1 MSSTKHITQGGQVFS
16 YMLGMFMQVNKRISF
31 WLVNFYLILLPLI
44 FYFKMPL
51 QEIKNGG
58 LYWWL
63 YLVSGGEKALYRVPP
78 LYDVHFDGQL
88 FRFTSAN
95 ILKDPYMIY
104 AGDMFLQELWLSFVW
119 ASVLVSLIAF
129 VIYRFLHRL
138 GQRQAKDDVIG
149 GRTITEDIKAV
160 TNMLHA
166 RREASPITFDGLP
179 LKLNSEVQN
188 LLFHGTPGSGK
199 SNAINKLL
207 IQLRKRGDMV
217 IVFDKG
223 CSLVKK
229 HYNENLDKLLN
240 PLDERCENWDLWQEC
255 VTTPDFD
262 SMANTL
268 IPQTTSEDPFWTGS
282 ARTIFTAVAAKLGSD
297 NKRSYNKLLR
307 TLLAIDLKTLRAYVA
322 GTEASNLM
330 EEKVEKTAIS
340 IRGVLTNYVKSLR
353 YLQGIE
359 RNGKAPFSIR
369 EWMKTVNEPKKQ
381 HGWLWITSNAL
392 EHESLKPLI
401 SMWLAQAAKCLL
413 GMGEN
418 PERRVWFIYDELASL
433 HQLPELPQVLSE
445 GRKFGGCFGL
455 GFQNKPQLDSIY
467 GRDKAD
473 AMMDLLNSRYFFRSP
488 DESVAKWVR
497 DQIGQ
502 ERIKRFSEQYSYGKE
517 TVRDGVSFSKQQ
529 EDSDLVNY
537 SDVQSLPD
545 LTCFITLPGQ
555 YPVVRHAMRYEK
567 IKPVAAEYTPR
578 AINDSLDPEIEAEID
593 ARLNAEALPDAV
605 IDVIDHLISGQPI
618 EKVSEPTS
626 AVQPDT
632 ATGQPVIPVSLAV
645 TPAAIASSDNAV
657 QATTETASSDNV
669 AERQGGREVVVDNL
683 KVNTETGEVM
693 GPVFETEENPQD
705 QYDSYSRMR
714 QEEKEILGDPHAN
727 HSHSSPDLE
736 RGHDNG
742 WGKW

>member
-44 FYFKMPL
+44 FYLKVPL

-63 YLVSGGEKALYRVPP
+63 YFTSAGEKALYRVPP

-95 ILKDPYMIY
+95 ILKDPYMMY
-104 AGDMFLQELWLSFVW
+104 AGDIFLQELWLSFVW
-119 ASVLVSLIAF
+119 ASVFVGILAF

-149 GRTITEDIKAV
+149 GRTLTEDIKLV
-160 TNMLHA
+160 RNMLHS

-188 LLFHGTPGSGK
+188 MLFHGTPGSGK

-207 IQLRKRGDMV
+207 IQLRQRGDMV

-229 HYNENLDKLLN
+229 HYNENIDKLLN
-240 PLDERCENWDLWQEC
+240 PLDERCENWDLWREC
-255 VTTPDFD
+255 LTTPDFD

-268 IPQTTSEDPFWTGS
+268 IPQSTSEDPFWTGS
-282 ARTIFTAVAAKLGSD
+282 ARTIFTAVANKLSSD
-297 NKRSYNKLLR
+297 PKRSYNKLLR
-307 TLLAIDLKTLRAYVA
+307 TLLAIDLKTLRTYVA

-359 RNGKAPFSIR
+359 RNGKEPFSIR
-369 EWMKTVNEPKKQ
+369 EWMKTVNEPKQ
-381 HGWLWITSNAL
+381 RHGWLWVTSNARQ
-392 EHESLKPLI
+392 HESLKPLI
-401 SMWLAQAAKCLL
+401 SMWLAQAANCLL
-413 GMGEN
+413 EMGEN
-418 PERRVWFIYDELASL
+418 PERRIWFVYDEMAQL
-433 HQLPELPQVLSE
+433 HQLPELPLVVSE
-445 GRKFGGCFGL
+445 GRKFGGCFAL
-455 GFQNKPQLDSIY
+455 GFQNKPQLDVIY

-473 AMMDLLNSRYFFRSP
+473 GLMDLLNTRLFFRSP

-497 DQIGQ
+497 DQLGQ

-517 TVRDGVSFSKQQ
+517 TVRDGVSFNKQQ

-545 LTCFITLPGQ
+545 LTCYITLPGQ
-555 YPVVRHAMRYEK
+555 YPVVKHAMRYEK
-567 IKPVAAEYTPR
+567 IKPVAAEFTAR
-578 AINDSLDPEIEAEID
+578 AINDSLDQEIEAEINE
-593 ARLNAEALPDAV
+593 RLKMGTLPDGVNQV
-605 IDVIDHLISGQPI
+605 IDSLISGQPI
-618 EKVSEPTS
+618 ETPVETTQNNTDTEVAQPQPQSIVELTPKSVTQNSTPITS
-626 AVQPDT
+626 
-632 ATGQPVIPVSLAV
+632 
-645 TPAAIASSDNAV
+645 
-657 QATTETASSDNV
+657 ETAASGNPLESQGGQEVIIDNV
-669 AERQGGREVVVDNL
+669 KVD
-683 KVNTETGEVM
+683 TETGEVL
-693 GPVFETEENPQD
+693 GPVIEPEKNSQD
-705 QYDSYSRMR
+705 LYDSYTRMR
-714 QEEKEILGDPHAN
+714 QEEKEILGHSDI
-727 HSHSSPDLE
+727 SHSKQTNRNDT
-736 RGHDNG
+736 HDEPEM
-742 WGKW
+742 W

>member
-31 WLVNFYLILLPLI
+31 WLFNFYLILLPVI
-44 FYFKMPL
+44 FYFKVPM

-63 YLVSGGEKALYRVPP
+63 YLTAGGEKALYRVSP

-95 ILKDPYMIY
+95 ILKDPYMVY

-119 ASVLVSLIAF
+119 ASVFVSIIAF
-129 VIYRFLHRL
+129 VIYRLLHRL
-138 GQRQAKDDVIG
+138 GQRQATDDVIG
-149 GRTITEDIKAV
+149 GRTLTDDIKLV
-160 TNMLHA
+160 RNMLHA

-207 IQLRKRGDMV
+207 IQLRQRGDMV

-229 HYNENLDKLLN
+229 HYNENIDKLLN
-240 PLDERCENWDLWQEC
+240 PLDERCENWDLWREC
-255 VTTPDFD
+255 LTTPDFD

-268 IPQTTSEDPFWTGS
+268 IPQSTSEDPFWTGS
-282 ARTIFTAVAAKLGSD
+282 ARTIFTAVAAKLGAD
-297 NKRSYNKLLR
+297 PKRSYNKLLR
-307 TLLAIDLKTLRAYVA
+307 TLLAIDLKTLREYVA

-340 IRGVLTNYVKSLR
+340 IRGVLTNYVKALR

-359 RNGKAPFSIR
+359 RNGKAPFAIR
-369 EWMKTVNEPKKQ
+369 EWMKTVNEPKKR
-381 HGWLWITSNAL
+381 HGWLWITSNARQ
-392 EHESLKPLI
+392 HESLKPLI
-401 SMWLAQAAKCLL
+401 SMWLAQAANCLL
-413 GMGEN
+413 EMGEN
-418 PERRVWFIYDELASL
+418 PERRVWFVYDELASL

-455 GFQNKPQLDSIY
+455 GFQNKPQLDGIY

-473 AMMDLLNSRYFFRSP
+473 AMMDLLNSRFFFRSP
-488 DESVAKWVR
+488 DEGVAKWVR

-502 ERIKRFSEQYSYGKE
+502 GRIMRFNEQYSYGKE
-517 TVRDGVSFSKQQ
+517 TVRDGVSFSKQL
-529 EDSDLVNY
+529 EDHDLVNY

-545 LTCFITLPGQ
+545 LTCYITLPGQ
-555 YPVVRHAMRYEK
+555 YPVIKQAMKYEK
-567 IKPVAAEYTPR
+567 IKPVAAEFTPR
-578 AINDSLDPEIEAEID
+578 PINDSLDQEIEAQIESRLKLD
-593 ARLNAEALPDAV
+593 AIPESVNAALDG
-605 IDVIDHLISGQPI
+605 LISGN
-618 EKVSEPTS
+618 
-626 AVQPDT
+626 
-632 ATGQPVIPVSLAV
+632 PVES
-645 TPAAIASSDNAV
+645 AAIAVA
-657 QATTETASSDNV
+657 EPTASVMNTVSPSAVLNKESTVSPTV
-669 AERQGGREVVVDNL
+669 ASVVEDSTQTSSSEGTAPTGREIEMDHLLVD
-683 KVNTETGEVM
+683 TDTGEILD
-693 GPVFETEENPQD
+693 PQTHLEENPQD
-705 QYDSYSRMR
+705 TYDNYCRMR
-714 QEEKEILGDPHAN
+714 QEEKEILVKQLPQSREAISNDEHE
-727 HSHSSPDLE
+727 HEHEDSRS
-736 RGHDNG
+736 
-742 WGKW
+742 W